1 MDQKLPPK
9 HYCVV
14 AATRSHQTGK
24 VLLYT
29 GLSPRPFEMDCHYD
43 VFDKDLA
50 SAITEASEYLNVPRD
65 DIEPAIQRFR
75 DEML

>member
-14 AATRSHQTGK
+14 AATRSRQTSK

-29 GLSPRPFEMDCHYD
+29 GLSPRPFELDCHYD
-43 VFDKDLA
+43 VFDKDLER
-50 SAITEASEYLNVPRD
+50 AITEASKYLNVPRNN
-65 DIEPAIQRFR
+65 IESALQRFR